1 MNCNHVRDLIL
12 TDYLDDRL
20 SGTVLNAVKAHLAKC
35 TACREFE
42 RVARQATVEPFR
54 GLSMAQAPDE
64 VWQNV
69 RERVMAQDRRWVPSW
84 GTVFGDVWKNLFGA
98 RSAVAWAGLCS
109 VVIVTFVIAQHVSHQ
124 KLLQAQDNEQ
134 VEYFAYLMGYSETG
148 SQNGTSSGYGTDIEA
163 VFL

>member
-20 SGTVLNAVKAHLAKC
+20 SGTVLNEVKDHLSKC
-35 TACREFE
+35 LACREFE
-42 RVARQATVEPFR
+42 RVARQAALEPFE
-54 GLSMAQAPDE
+54 GLSMAPVPEE

-69 RERVMAQDRRWVPSW
+69 RERVMAQDRRWLPSW

-109 VVIVTFVIAQHVSHQ
+109 VVIVTFVVVQHVSHQ
-124 KLLQAQDNEQ
+124 KLLKVQDKEQ
-134 VEYFAYLMGYSETG
+134 VEYLAYLMGYSETS
-148 SQNGTSSGYGTDIEA
+148 SQNWTSSGYGTDIEA